1 MYRFFAM
8 KIIMKDISNILLHF
22 PGPYLED
29 KTNENESLYAKVI
42 FFFKLLPN
50 NLVELKTAAGC

>member
-1 MYRFFAM
+1 M

-50 NLVELKTAAGC
+50 NLVEWKTAAGC